1 MAKRINVILPDKTL
15 KGIDRLVRR
24 GQRSRF
30 IQRAVDHYLASA
42 SQQALEERV
51 RQAAVRDRDLDLE
64 IASDWFAVDRE
75 QWRKFDAQERRR
87 PETGRKEEKST
98 SRRSTRQ

>member
-1 MAKRINVILPDKTL
+1 MAKRINVILPDKTVSH
-15 KGIDRLVRR
+15 IDRLVRR

-42 SQQALEERV
+42 SQDALKERL
-51 RQAAVRDRDLDLE
+51 REAAIRDRDLDLQ
-64 IASDWFAVDRE
+64 IASDWSAVDRE

-87 PETGRKEEKST
+87 AETGQKEARST